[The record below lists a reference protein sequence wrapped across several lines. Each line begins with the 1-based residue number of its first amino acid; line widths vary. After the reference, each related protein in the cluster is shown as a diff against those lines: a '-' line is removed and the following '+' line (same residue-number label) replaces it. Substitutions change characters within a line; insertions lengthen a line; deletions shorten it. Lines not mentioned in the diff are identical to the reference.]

1 MKMRHQLQQTVFNVE
16 PIKNVV
22 GVGGTAAYQIEISAG
37 PALGMVGAVSVPA
50 YADICN
56 DPFFTQNS
64 VINKTLSWFGRILA
78 TLKI

>member
-50 YADICN
+50 YADIVN
-56 DPFFTQNS
+56 DPIFTQNS
-64 VINKTLSWFGRILA
+64 VIAKTLSWFGRTLA
-78 TLKI
+78 TPKF

>member
-1 MKMRHQLQQTVFNVE
+1 MRHQLQQTVFNVE

-37 PALGMVGAVSVPA
+37 PALGTVGVVSVPA

-56 DPFFTQNS
+56 DPIFAKNS
-64 VINKTLSWFGRILA
+64 ALISTLSWFGRALA
-78 TLKI
+78 TLKF

>member
-37 PALGMVGAVSVPA
+37 PALGMVGVVSVPA

-56 DPFFTQNS
+56 DPIFAQNS
-64 VINKTLSWFGRILA
+64 VMSNTISWFGRILA

>member
-1 MKMRHQLQQTVFNVE
+1 MRHQLQQTVFNVE

-37 PALGMVGAVSVPA
+37 PALGMVGVVSVPA

-56 DPFFTQNS
+56 DPIFTRNS
-64 VINKTLSWFGRILA
+64 VITKTLSWFGRILA

>member
-50 YADICN
+50 YADIVN
-56 DPFFTQNS
+56 DPIFTQTS
-64 VINKTLSWFGRILA
+64 VIAKTLSWFGRILA
-78 TLKI
+78 TLKF

>member
-1 MKMRHQLQQTVFNVE
+1 MRHQLQQTVFNVE

-37 PALGMVGAVSVPA
+37 PALGMVGPVSVPA

-56 DPFFTQNS
+56 DPIFAKNS
-64 VINKTLSWFGRILA
+64 VVTNTISWFGRALA
-78 TLKI
+78 TLKF

>member
-22 GVGGTAAYQIEISAG
+22 GVGGTAAYQIELSAG

-50 YADICN
+50 YADIVN
-56 DPFFTQNS
+56 DPIVTQNS
-64 VINKTLSWFGRILA
+64 VIAKTLSWFGRILA
-78 TLKI
+78 TLKF

>member
-1 MKMRHQLQQTVFNVE
+1 MRHQLQQTVFNVE

-22 GVGGTAAYQIEISAG
+22 GVGGTAAYQIEISSG

-56 DPFFTQNS
+56 DPIFAQNS
-64 VINKTLSWFGRILA
+64 VMSNTISWFGRILA
-78 TLKI
+78 TLRF